1 MNNLKIKEI
10 PSNKTKIKNPPLAEQ
25 DVIPKLGTSCIFNG
39 TTGMGKSTLLTN
51 LISDKR
57 FYGKPGVFTH
67 KFLVSPTAEGDDVQK
82 KLGIKK
88 KNTFTNLNIAH
99 HFIEKIMMFQK
110 QKVIKHGSDKAPQI
124 LLIYD
129 DVIAA
134 PKFMR
139 TDEFVKSFIASR
151 HYNLTTMICTQS
163 WTAVPRRCRLQAR
176 NIFFFAA
183 PQSEVEILCDEHCPP
198 RFTKKQFVAMVN
210 WATHKPYNFL
220 YINKTVP
227 MKERYRRNLDEIID
241 LKKFRQSTRKP
252 TNQAY
257 ENHLDSILEQS
268 SEEEEK
274 NVKTSENNEHKRK
287 RRVRRKHGINKKSF
301 GRRSRRGPRGIRQ
314 YSDVYGGP
322 PFKKTKADYE
332 KQIAESI

>member
-1 MNNLKIKEI
+1 MNKLKIKEI
-10 PSNKTKIKNPPLAEQ
+10 PSNKNKIKNPVLAEKNI
-25 DVIPKLGTSCIFNG
+25 IPRLGTSCIFNG

-51 LISDKR
+51 LISDDR
-57 FYGKPGVFTH
+57 FYGPHAFSH
-67 KFLVSPTAEGDDVQK
+67 KYLVSPTAEGDDVQK

-88 KNTFTNLNIAH
+88 KNTFTNLNTADILVGV
-99 HFIEKIMMFQK
+99 IMDEQK
-110 QKVIKHGSDKAPQI
+110 KKVKKLGSDKAPQV

-134 PKFMR
+134 PRFMR

-198 RFTKKQFVAMVN
+198 RFTKKQFIAMVN
-210 WATHKPYNFL
+210 WATHKPFNFL

-227 MKERYRRNLDEIID
+227 MKDRYRRNLDEIID
-241 LKKFRQSTRKP
+241 LKVFRGLTRKP

-257 ENHLDSILEQS
+257 ESQLDDLLTSD
-268 SEEEEK
+268 EEEDEPRGEK
-274 NVKTSENNEHKRK
+274 QGCGAVGKHKKKSRCRK
-287 RRVRRKHGINKKSF
+287 RRDGYAG
-301 GRRSRRGPRGIRQ
+301 GRQ
-314 YSDVYGGP
+314 LCDVYGGP
-322 PFKKTKADYE
+322 PHKKIKEDNEEQT
-332 KQIAESI
+332 S